1 MSATFIVSITFRREP
16 KRQYINFGELVCRR
30 VVHKPPIIGVFCL
43 FCCKIGLIILIDYIN
58 FAYLA
63 VLLTKECI
71 IELILSFRKKLTC
84 LQNLFTNKK
93 VKRCRALSNYEALQ

>member
-1 MSATFIVSITFRREP
+1 M
-16 KRQYINFGELVCRR
+16 
-30 VVHKPPIIGVFCL
+30 FCL

-71 IELILSFRKKLTC
+71 IAKIL
-84 LQNLFTNKK
+84 NKASL
-93 VKRCRALSNYEALQ
+93 RCAAANRYSVTPPGAAPMAPPSDVDCYYLAGYQRQGTAEIGRASCRERV

>member
-1 MSATFIVSITFRREP
+1 M
-16 KRQYINFGELVCRR
+16 
-30 VVHKPPIIGVFCL
+30 FCL

-71 IELILSFRKKLTC
+71 IELILVYFRKKL
-84 LQNLFTNKK
+84 NLFTKIVYK
-93 VKRCRALSNYEALQ
+93 QIDEAMQSVK

>member
-1 MSATFIVSITFRREP
+1 MQLASGRGIRRW
-16 KRQYINFGELVCRR
+16 R
-30 VVHKPPIIGVFCL
+30 PIISVFCL

-71 IELILSFRKKLTC
+71 IELILVYFRKKL
-84 LQNLFTNKK
+84 NLFTNKS
-93 VKRCRALSNYEALQ
+93 VKRCRVLSNYEALQ